1 MARSNRW
8 RVDKGLLELAT
19 EVTNRLIAVVNML
32 LDLCLGCLTPSL
44 ALLDLALVLSLG
56 CLTPSL
62 ALLDLALTFLELAL
76 EMFLGCLTPSLAFL
90 NASQKQRCVFFDP
103 NLKPRLSSSRRAAFK
118 LLTRFND
125 RRR

>member
-1 MARSNRW
+1 
-8 RVDKGLLELAT
+8 
-19 EVTNRLIAVVNML
+19 ML
-32 LDLCLGCLTPSL
+32 SLGRLTPSL
-44 ALLDLALVLSLG
+44 ALLDLGHHLALVLSLGCLTPSLELCFG

-76 EMFLGCLTPSLAFL
+76 EMCLGCLTPSLAFL